1 MRELFIMPIGG
12 PRTLLKNGDRLRPKS
27 KIHSNDTQ
35 GKVPVPVFHG
45 IKALKRSSIEAVLR

>member
-35 GKVPVPVFHG
+35 GKVPVPVLHGIKALNFHG
-45 IKALKRSSIEAVLR
+45 IKALKR